1 MESSPPKEEG
11 LRERKRRETLHRIAE
26 QGLKLFLTNG
36 YEATT
41 LDAIAEAAG
50 ISRRTF
56 FYYFKSKEEILLAWQ
71 DGGFTETL
79 RAAVLEQSTK
89 QSPLNAVKNALL
101 ELTIRFQADYKQT
114 RVIERLMC
122 SNEALRIRH
131 QAKYVEQEASGIRR
145 ALPDVAAAEAAACA
159 PHCRHDVDRS
169 TSSCDRQLEPRRRGS
184 DRSSIYLKEAFADL
198 KSEI

>member
-1 MESSPPKEEG
+1 MVNP
-11 LRERKRRETLHRIAE
+11 RARIRKRRETLHRIAE

-89 QSPLNAVKNALL
+89 QSPLDAVKNALL

-114 RVIERLMC
+114 KEIERLMFA
-122 SNEALRIRH
+122 NESLRIRH
-131 QAKYVEQEASGIRR
+131 QAKYVEKEQAVFD
-145 ALPDVAAAEAAACA
+145 ALCQMWPQPKRQPALRIVAMISVGALRLAIDNWNRDQGKRPIAF
-159 PHCRHDVDRS
+159 
-169 TSSCDRQLEPRRRGS
+169 
-184 DRSSIYLKEAFADL
+184 YLKEAFADL